1 MAATIKDIA
10 LKAGVSAATV
20 SRVLTNKEG
29 FFGDKTAKKV
39 RDAAKELGYRKNT
52 SAMELVT
59 KKSNDLAVIVNATK
73 TNFSNSIID
82 GIQETAFPEN
92 LNVIILY
99 AGDEDSERQKRAIN
113 TVVERSV
120 MGVLL
125 LSVDLAPENLEILQ
139 SANIPFCF
147 LSISLDERNLPF
159 ISSDDFQIG
168 YQATK
173 YLIDQGHTKIGLA
186 GLDYQ
191 HTITGT
197 LRLNGYKKALSD
209 AKIKFDEDWLS
220 EGDYSYEAG
229 KNTMSKYTAKTNLT
243 AVVCGSDWAA
253 IGVMNEAR
261 SLGLSVPENISIVAI
276 DGTELCKIVQ
286 PQLTS
291 VTQSFYE
298 MGVSGVN
305 WLLNKETRT
314 EQSIT
319 PIEIHSRQS
328 VRRLTMND

>member
-1 MAATIKDIA
+1 MVATIKDIA
-10 LKAGVSAATV
+10 QKTGVSAATV

-73 TNFSNSIID
+73 TNFSNAIID
-82 GIQETAFPEN
+82 GIQEMAFPQN

-99 AGDEDSERQKRAIN
+99 AGDEDSERQRRAIN

-125 LSVDLAPENLEILQ
+125 LSVDLAPKNLELLQ

-147 LSISLDERNLPF
+147 LSISLDGRNLPF
-159 ISSDDFQIG
+159 ISSDDYQIG

-173 YLIDQGHTKIGLA
+173 YLLDRGHTKIGLA
-186 GLDYQ
+186 GLEFER
-191 HTITGT
+191 TITGV
-197 LRLNGYKKALSD
+197 LRLKGYHQALLD
-209 AKIKFDEDWLS
+209 AGVEPKS
-220 EGDYSYEAG
+220 EWTSLGDYSYEAG
-229 KNTMSKYTAKTNLT
+229 QKSMTDYGAKTELT
-243 AVVCGSDWAA
+243 AVVCGSDWVA
-253 IGVMNEAR
+253 IGVMNQAR
-261 SLGLSVPENISIVAI
+261 SFGLAVPDDLSIVAI
-276 DGTELCKIVQ
+276 DGTNLCEIVQ

-291 VTQSFYE
+291 VTQSFYD
-298 MGVSGVN
+298 MGVAGVN
-305 WLLNKETRT
+305 WLLDSKKRVD
-314 EQSIT
+314 QKIT
-319 PIEIHSRQS
+319 PITINERES
-328 VRRLTMND
+328 VRMIR